1 MFQRLIDQQLERV
14 RNSPQAGMLGEKVY
28 EKLEGS
34 LKRLTGLITQ
44 STEAQLI
51 ARAADNPFAAALPA
65 LLTEEEKADARD
77 RLLRQLERGEIQLPQ
92 TLADVLDLQ
101 LKNKT
106 DAFLEAVARM
116 ADDRDAICAAL
127 LDGRK
132 YRTIDDVT
140 LSAGDTHD
148 CGRSVTVFHTD
159 AGKLVYKPHDMRLD
173 GQLYL
178 FAECFFSEFVGIPRS
193 IAFGDRYGVCEFIE
207 KRRAEGYEEAERF
220 WYALGGLTAFVKLL
234 RSTDLH
240 YQNILCCG
248 AKPYIIDLETIISPV
263 SSEQTE
269 YEQSTQTRKHLL
281 RTPGAS
287 LIMPG
292 RINEQEFS
300 VLMNVGEDGIAP
312 VVDGE
317 IVSVRRYLD
326 VFKDGYQT
334 AYTRILENKA
344 EIEKAVRL
352 FDPDAKVRL
361 VLRPTRGYWEMLKK
375 LYHHT
380 ALASR
385 ENREQNMET
394 LRALLRDCSNTISDR
409 VVDSEIMQMRRGD
422 VPYFYTHAGSLSL
435 YGEGEELVENR
446 FSVSAISQVLDTLH
460 AMDERDRAFDLAY
473 IDRSIR
479 QYPESSQGRSNGSPF
494 RREEKYAPI
503 RAEEASEEAAR
514 IFREMYALRILTPDG
529 KPQWGYVSNISQA
542 FSFSDHSLFNGLTG
556 IAVFASACA
565 AVLPDESIREMA
577 EELRREANSEIK
589 DFCCILRTHDA
600 LREGTVPV
608 GEASGLAGVLT
619 GIALMKRF
627 SGSTAEAI
635 CGDVLELLE
644 KTDLSKCS
652 MPDRINGLAG
662 LVSAM
667 CRFEEYHGF
676 KAVIGAAAD
685 RLLELKT
692 LVYREDILWKT
703 MDGIPRPL
711 SGAGHGMTGIA
722 EALISAAAL
731 LGDARYLPSA
741 ADALDYELKMY
752 RRYSERFG
760 TWADLRDMPPKT
772 YMHGYCS
779 GAPGAGIMLSR
790 IMKHDSG
797 QTVRTLTDCVCK
809 SVDTLPLNHTD
820 HLCCG
825 NAAIVEYYL
834 STGNTAA
841 AGGVLATMYA
851 HRQRFG
857 SYRDPSGRANRS
869 ITASLFNGMSG
880 IGYEMLRYAYPDK
893 IPSIL

>member
-148 CGRSVTVFHTD
+148 RGRSVTVFHTD
-159 AGKLVYKPHDMRLD
+159 AGKLVYKPHDTRMD

-178 FAECFFSEFVGIPRS
+178 FAESFFSEFVGIPRS

-269 YEQSTQTRKHLL
+269 YEQYTQTRRHLL

-344 EIEKAVRL
+344 EIE
-352 FDPDAKVRL
+352 
-361 VLRPTRGYWEMLKK
+361 
-375 LYHHT
+375 
-380 ALASR
+380 
-385 ENREQNMET
+385 
-394 LRALLRDCSNTISDR
+394 
-409 VVDSEIMQMRRGD
+409 
-422 VPYFYTHAGSLSL
+422 
-435 YGEGEELVENR
+435 
-446 FSVSAISQVLDTLH
+446 
-460 AMDERDRAFDLAY
+460 
-473 IDRSIR
+473 
-479 QYPESSQGRSNGSPF
+479 
-494 RREEKYAPI
+494 
-503 RAEEASEEAAR
+503 
-514 IFREMYALRILTPDG
+514 
-529 KPQWGYVSNISQA
+529 
-542 FSFSDHSLFNGLTG
+542 
-556 IAVFASACA
+556 
-565 AVLPDESIREMA
+565 
-577 EELRREANSEIK
+577 
-589 DFCCILRTHDA
+589 
-600 LREGTVPV
+600 
-608 GEASGLAGVLT
+608 
-619 GIALMKRF
+619 
-627 SGSTAEAI
+627 
-635 CGDVLELLE
+635 
-644 KTDLSKCS
+644 
-652 MPDRINGLAG
+652 
-662 LVSAM
+662 
-667 CRFEEYHGF
+667 
-676 KAVIGAAAD
+676 
-685 RLLELKT
+685 
-692 LVYREDILWKT
+692 
-703 MDGIPRPL
+703 
-711 SGAGHGMTGIA
+711 
-722 EALISAAAL
+722 
-731 LGDARYLPSA
+731 
-741 ADALDYELKMY
+741 
-752 RRYSERFG
+752 
-760 TWADLRDMPPKT
+760 
-772 YMHGYCS
+772 
-779 GAPGAGIMLSR
+779 
-790 IMKHDSG
+790 
-797 QTVRTLTDCVCK
+797 
-809 SVDTLPLNHTD
+809 
-820 HLCCG
+820 
-825 NAAIVEYYL
+825 
-834 STGNTAA
+834 
-841 AGGVLATMYA
+841 
-851 HRQRFG
+851 
-857 SYRDPSGRANRS
+857 
-869 ITASLFNGMSG
+869 
-880 IGYEMLRYAYPDK
+880 
-893 IPSIL
+893 